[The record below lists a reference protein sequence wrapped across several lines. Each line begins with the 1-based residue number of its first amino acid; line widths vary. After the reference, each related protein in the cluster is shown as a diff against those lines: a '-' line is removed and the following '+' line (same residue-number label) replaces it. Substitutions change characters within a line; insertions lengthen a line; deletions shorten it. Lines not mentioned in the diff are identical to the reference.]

1 MSDALSWRAWRMGEL
16 DGEAERRRA
25 AERRAELRARLET
38 AREQARREGWQ
49 AGFDAGHKEGL
60 AKGLEEGR
68 RAGEAESERQ
78 RRELLQPLA
87 GLAQAFSDALARHD
101 EEIAADLAA
110 MALAV
115 GRQLAGEA
123 LEARPQQVVEVVRHL
138 MREEPLFNGGSR
150 LWLHPQ
156 DLPLVEAELERE
168 LAASGWQTRPDPRLS
183 RGGCRVTGPSGELD
197 ASLETRWQQLQEG
210 VYKRLRGTADRGETP
225 Q

>member
-1 MSDALSWRAWRMGEL
+1 MSEAISWRAWRMGEL
-16 DGEAERRRA
+16 DGENERERA
-25 AERRAELRARLET
+25 AERRAELRAQLE
-38 AREQARREGWQ
+38 AVREEARREGWQ
-49 AGFDAGHKEGL
+49 AGFDAGREEGL

-87 GLAQAFSDALARHD
+87 GLAQAFSDALARRD
-101 EEIAADLAA
+101 EEIAADLAELA
-110 MALAV
+110 VAV
-115 GRQLAGEA
+115 GRQLAGDA

-197 ASLETRWQQLQEG
+197 ASLETRWQQLQER
-210 VYKRLRGTADRGETP
+210 VYKHLRGTADRGETP

>member
-115 GRQLAGEA
+115 GRQLASEA